1 MQYFFQKKS
10 KFFVL
15 GYSCALCARYPA
27 SAARGRLGARLRMCE
42 RVLCAYFCRV
52 CVACLSG
59 CVWVWFLGVIGGRRE
74 RGRRAGERER
84 RVSVDGGRI
93 VGGCVR
99 CRLSAYVGGGVECYL
114 FGVDNICGLSGVFYT
129 ANGGDFWRT
138 VCVRYITLPQT
149 LIRPSTSA
157 PEFGS
162 FPNHRGEFIGGFSAD
177 LVQTTAATTRKAR
190 TVGEITEA
198 TSFC

>member
-1 MQYFFQKKS
+1 MRAKS
-10 KFFVL
+10 RV
-15 GYSCALCARYPA
+15 SCARARRGVRLRAPGRVHTGVTRELLPRVGA
-27 SAARGRLGARLRMCE
+27 CSVWGVTGERLGRLVVGVWGCLGW
-42 RVLCAYFCRV
+42 VCA
-52 CVACLSG
+52 
-59 CVWVWFLGVIGGRRE
+59 RRE
-74 RGRRAGERER
+74 RGRRTGKRER

-114 FGVDNICGLSGVFYT
+114 FCVDNICGLSGVFYT